1 MTNAPSETDK
11 ERATAW
17 FNTLRDQL
25 RAAFEGLE
33 DAVVGPNE
41 TSSQAPGRFERTA
54 WQREPGGQAGGGVMS
69 VMHGRVLEKVGVNV
83 STVWGTFSEEFRA
96 EIPGA
101 DEDPRFWASGLSLV
115 AHPCSPLVP
124 AAHMNTRL
132 IVTTTSWFGGGC
144 DLTPVIPDDADSEAF
159 NRLGDK
165 VHNTLY
171 GGDCYAYGLLA
182 NGFIDLVVEAQLKP
196 YDFCALI
203 PVVTG
208 AGGAMTDWQ
217 GEKLTLE
224 SDGRVIAAGDKA
236 LHASALKV
244 LLP

>member
-1 MTNAPSETDK
+1 MRN
-11 ERATAW
+11 
-17 FNTLRDQL
+17 LI
-25 RAAFEGLE
+25 E
-33 DAVVGPNE
+33 DAYPDHGIIGEEHGTVRTESTMVWVLDPIDGTRSFIAGKPIFGTLIALLSDGEPFLGIIDQPVLGERWVGAWGQH
-41 TSSQAPGRFERTA
+41 SSFNG
-54 WQREPGGQAGGGVMS
+54 
-69 VMHGRVLEKVGVNV
+69 
-83 STVWGTFSEEFRA
+83 EE
-96 EIPGA
+96 I
-101 DEDPRFWASGLSLV
+101 
-115 AHPCSPLVP
+115 
-124 AAHMNTRL
+124 NTRDCGDL
-132 IVTTTSWFGGGC
+132 AHAILNTTGPELF
-144 DLTPVIPDDADSEAF
+144 DDADSEAF

-244 LLP
+244 LSP